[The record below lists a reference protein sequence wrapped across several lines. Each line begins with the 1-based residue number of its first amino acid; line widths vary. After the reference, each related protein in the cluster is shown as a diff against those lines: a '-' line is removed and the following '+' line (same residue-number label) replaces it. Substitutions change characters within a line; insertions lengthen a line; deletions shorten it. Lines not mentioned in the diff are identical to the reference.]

1 MKDKK
6 ALKIAA
12 IFGAGAAAGVAIGIL
27 IASEKGSSFR
37 DKIKRF
43 MKEADG
49 SLSSMEEKMEQKMEE
64 KHENRESD
72 SGQSTQPHS

>member
-1 MKDKK
+1 MKEKK

-12 IFGAGAAAGVAIGIL
+12 IVAAGAAAGVAIGFL

-43 MKEADG
+43 MKETDG
-49 SLSSMEEKMEQKMEE
+49 SLSSMEEKIEEKMEN
-64 KHENRESD
+64 HREVISN
-72 SGQSTQPHS
+72 QETQTS

>member
-1 MKDKK
+1 MKEKK

-12 IFGAGAAAGVAIGIL
+12 IVAAGATAGVAIGFL

-43 MKEADG
+43 MKETDG
-49 SLSSMEEKMEQKMEE
+49 SLSSMEEKIEEKMEN
-64 KHENRESD
+64 HREGISN
-72 SGQSTQPHS
+72 QETQTS

>member
-37 DKIKRF
+37 DKIKHF
-43 MKEADG
+43 MKETDG
-49 SLSSMEEKMEQKMEE
+49 SISSMKDKVEDQIEEKQ
-64 KHENRESD
+64 ENRESD
-72 SGQSTQPHS
+72 PGPAAHTS